1 MEVNSLSDYEKKV
14 IVMEY
19 LETDKS
25 LKEIGLKYSILGH
38 CTISRWIAKFAAE
51 SPAISKA
58 LSIKIMKKKKET
70 KQPAQKEVSVN
81 AESERI
87 KQLEAEI
94 HRLKLQLE
102 AKDILLDIVKD
113 KTGYDLRKKAGTKQ

>member
-1 MEVNSLSDYEKKV
+1 MEVNLLSDYEKKA

-19 LETDKS
+19 LESDKS
-25 LKEIGLKYSILGH
+25 LTEIGLKYSILGH

-58 LSIKIMKKKKET
+58 LSIRKMKEKKAT
-70 KQPAQKEVSVN
+70 KQPAQKEETSN
-81 AESERI
+81 TESERI
-87 KQLEAEI
+87 RQLEAEI

-113 KTGYDLRKKAGTKQ
+113 ETGYDLRKKAGTKQ

>member
-1 MEVNSLSDYEKKV
+1 
-14 IVMEY
+14 MEY

>member
-1 MEVNSLSDYEKKV
+1 MEVNLLSDYEKKA

-19 LETDKS
+19 LESDKS
-25 LKEIGLKYSILGH
+25 LTEIGLKYSILGH

-58 LSIKIMKKKKET
+58 LSIRKMKET
-70 KQPAQKEVSVN
+70 SN
-81 AESERI
+81 TESERI
-87 KQLEAEI
+87 RQLEAEI

-113 KTGYDLRKKAGTKQ
+113 ETGYDLRKKAGTKQ